1 MIINNEFKTVL
12 NSRMFQ
18 NNYGKVFDTPL
29 AMLEP
34 SLKSLEDYVTND
46 NYRLK
51 YTIGSINRNED
62 SSANV
67 AYDKLI
73 VEFKLNTYVGTDDYS
88 NICVVYNL
96 STKIP
101 TFKVA
106 AGKTLTTCLNM
117 CVWADTDVYVTDD
130 VTKIGTRINK
140 YLADLADKQEEYDKF
155 RTKLEETILNTDKLQ
170 TTIGKI
176 IYNSSDSVLK
186 SAVINASS
194 DLQNSK
200 SPYYIAE
207 ADTTLWN
214 VYNSIT
220 QQFSDKFEKS
230 FIDVPKHTL
239 GLTKILYN

>member
-1 MIINNEFKTVL
+1 MIVNNEFKTIL

-29 AMLEP
+29 NMLEP
-34 SLKSLEDYVTND
+34 SLKLLEDYVTND

-51 YTIGSINRNED
+51 YTVGSVNRNED
-62 SSANV
+62 NSANT

-88 NICVVYNL
+88 NICIVYNL

-117 CVWADTDVYVTDD
+117 CIWADTDVFVTDD
-130 VTKIGTRINK
+130 VAKIGKRIDK
-140 YLADLADKQEEYDKF
+140 YLMDLASKQEAYDNF
-155 RTKLEETILNTDKLQ
+155 RTKLEETVLNTDKVHQ
-170 TTIGKI
+170 TLGKV
-176 IYNSSDSVLK
+176 IYNSNDSVLK
-186 SAVINASS
+186 SAVINAAS

-207 ADTTLWN
+207 ADTSLWN

-239 GLTKILYN
+239 KLSQILSN